1 MKSIIILFLI
11 YLIVVVVVKCRE
23 QSVLTWMG
31 LERTNENIT
40 SDLEQILSLTQI
52 LDSVAFERFNLGANS
67 TLIVN
72 NFTDVQYPLQRSG
85 LKTLPMVST
94 CCPFGRPE
102 VIEYARQLINNPQ
115 PFIDSAIQHA
125 IDEGFDGWNIDIEP
139 VGADEQDSIGYAKFI
154 DLFAQQLHQHNKT
167 LTVCAATWTPFWNLS
182 LLAQTSVDKIY
193 TMSTYAG
200 TFQGFQSALQFAIQ
214 SIPLNKLAVGV
225 MTVDENNQP
234 FSTQELTQRFQLLLN
249 SNIKSLGIWSSPIP
263 LNWLPFL
270 KQFVSS

>member
-1 MKSIIILFLI
+1 MKSIIILLLI
-11 YLIVVVVVKCRE
+11 NLIIIVVKCRD

-31 LERTNENIT
+31 LERTNETIT

-52 LDSVAFERFNLGANS
+52 LDSVAFERFNLGPNS

-72 NFTDVQYPLQRSG
+72 NFTDVQYPLQSAG

-139 VGADEQDSIGYAKFI
+139 VGGNEQDSIGYAKFI
-154 DLFAQQLHQHNKT
+154 DLFATQLHQHNKT

-234 FSTQELTQRFQLLLN
+234 FSTQELSQRFQLIIN
-249 SNIKSLGIWSSPIP
+249 NNIKSLGIWSSPIP
-263 LNWLPFL
+263 SNWLPFL

>member
-11 YLIVVVVVKCRE
+11 NLIVVIVKCRE

-31 LERTNENIT
+31 LVRTNETIT

-72 NFTDVQYPLQRSG
+72 NFTDVQYPLQTAG

-125 IDEGFDGWNIDIEP
+125 IDEGFDGWNIDIEKD
-139 VGADEQDSIGYAKFI
+139 GSKDCTTSSE
-154 DLFAQQLHQHNKT
+154 KT
-167 LTVCAATWTPFWNLS
+167 
-182 LLAQTSVDKIY
+182 
-193 TMSTYAG
+193 
-200 TFQGFQSALQFAIQ
+200 
-214 SIPLNKLAVGV
+214 
-225 MTVDENNQP
+225 
-234 FSTQELTQRFQLLLN
+234 
-249 SNIKSLGIWSSPIP
+249 
-263 LNWLPFL
+263 
-270 KQFVSS
+270 